1 LNFAKTCPIGLRSG
15 EYFGRKTRLALQD
28 ADLGL
33 RRREPGKVAL
43 QIRLPLTDIRNG
55 QLLPFRGAESGVR
68 QPSVARKLLLGELE
82 RRAVAVDRRLRLAR
96 SSPLSQY
103 EPSQR
108 VQEKSAPPGRMTP
121 ANHDRLCRT

>member
-33 RRREPGKVAL
+33 RRCEPGKVAL

-55 QLLPFRGAESGVR
+55 QLLPFPGAESVVR
-68 QPSVARKLLLGELE
+68 QPSCFAPGFDGASLSKDSKDALWDKFFTGAP
-82 RRAVAVDRRLRLAR
+82 RRQSGCVLRQAFR
-96 SSPLSQY
+96 
-103 EPSQR
+103 
-108 VQEKSAPPGRMTP
+108 GR
-121 ANHDRLCRT
+121 HGV